1 MNYFYITGTSRGIGK
16 AIAERLL
23 QNPDNMVYGIS
34 RTSSIS
40 HPNYKHIEADLS
52 QPESIAKIEFSAHP
66 EAENIG
72 LINNAGMLGPVTQ
85 IGNLDPDETQKASM
99 LNLASPMLLINK
111 FVDAYQN
118 QRSNKVILTTSS
130 GAGRHTVESWSIYCA
145 TKAGIDMFSRV
156 LQDEQN
162 SRSRNNAFKVFA
174 VAPGIVDTQMQT
186 EIRGIN
192 EEDFKDVNKFISFKE
207 NNLLVSPEEVAE
219 KFEDILLHP
228 ANYPDVL
235 MDLREI

>member
-1 MNYFYITGTSRGIGK
+1 MNYFYITGASRGIGK
-16 AIAERLL
+16 AVAEKLL
-23 QNPDNMVYGIS
+23 QNPENKVYGIS

-40 HPNYKHIEADLS
+40 HPNYEHIKADLS
-52 QPESIAKIEFSAHP
+52 NPESIAKIEFAKHP

-85 IGNLDPDETQKASM
+85 IGKLNPAQAQKANM
-99 LNLASPMLLINK
+99 VNLTTPILLINK
-111 FVDAYQN
+111 FVDSYQE

-174 VAPGIVDTQMQT
+174 VAPGIVDTEMQT
-186 EIRGIN
+186 EIRGIK
-192 EEDFKDVNKFISFKE
+192 EDDFKDVNKFISFKE
-207 NNLLVSPEEVAE
+207 NDMLVSPEEVAE

>member
-16 AIAERLL
+16 AVAERLL
-23 QNPDNMVYGIS
+23 ANRDNKIFGIS
-34 RTSSIS
+34 RTASIS
-40 HPNYKHIEADLS
+40 HPNYQHIQADLS
-52 QPESIAKIEFSAHP
+52 DPESLKKIVFAAHP

-72 LINNAGMLGPVTQ
+72 LINNAGVLGPVTK
-85 IGNLDPDETQKASM
+85 IGNLHAEETHKAGM
-99 LNLASPMLLINK
+99 VNLTTPMLLINK
-111 FVDAYQN
+111 FVHAYQE
-118 QRSNKVILTTSS
+118 QRANKVVLSTSS
-130 GAGRHTVESWSIYCA
+130 GAARHTVESWSIYCA

-156 LQDEQN
+156 LQEEQN
-162 SRSRNNAFKVFA
+162 SRSRNNAFKVYA

-186 EIRGIN
+186 EIRSTS

-235 MDLREI
+235 MDLREV